1 MRDGETSTEWVP
13 SGCTLPTEEQPLRV
27 AEFDELFV
35 AALCGVDRPD
45 PEHLA
50 LTFDDDDDD
59 KGAGLEATLRDLI
72 AREAMCC
79 SFFTFAVTVG
89 DGGLRVEVGVP
100 STHLDVLDALA
111 ARAARVAGLG
121 A

>member
-1 MRDGETSTEWVP
+1 MRDGEPSTERVP
-13 SGCTLPTEEQPLRV
+13 SGCTLPTGEQPLRV
-27 AEFDELFV
+27 AEFDQLFV
-35 AALCGVDRPD
+35 AALRGVDRPD

-50 LTFDDDDDD
+50 LTFEDDYD

-72 AREAMCC
+72 AREAQCC

-111 ARAARVAGLG
+111 ARAARVVGLG